1 MVQRRK
7 TYDTEKH
14 VACSHIFLF
23 QKSRSRACISQ
34 EELFLDISEALS
46 RTPHFPTNWSTFVAR
61 QTWLCYCLNHE
72 NTSALKPA
80 CFASWAF
87 FVLLAKISAF
97 ASTTLL
103 FTTTVPTIDTE
114 SLSTLAMSA
123 HFRFGFWFTA
133 AKSQVLHLSAMGFV
147 SSRPWFLPIQN
158 GRPTGAPKTSGTVQ
172 MEPSQRKK

>member
-87 FVLLAKISAF
+87 FVLLSKMKVF
-97 ASTTLL
+97 ASTASL
-103 FTTTVPTIDTE
+103 FPTTVLTIDRE
-114 SLSTLAMSA
+114 SPTSFTMSA
-123 HFRFGFWFTA
+123 HFCFKHRLTA
-133 AKSQVLHLSAMGFV
+133 VKSHVPRYLQWV
-147 SSRPWFLPIQN
+147 SLPP
-158 GRPTGAPKTSGTVQ
+158 GHAS
-172 MEPSQRKK
+172 E